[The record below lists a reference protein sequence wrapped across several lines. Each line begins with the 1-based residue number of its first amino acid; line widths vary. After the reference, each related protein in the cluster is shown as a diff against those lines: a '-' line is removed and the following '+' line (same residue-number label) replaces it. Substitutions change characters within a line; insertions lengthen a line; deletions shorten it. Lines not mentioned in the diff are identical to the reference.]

1 MGSLLNP
8 MYIFSEPFFKMFNIK
23 YTGIQKTSFIEIL
36 LSNTF
41 FLKKALN
48 KTPSGKSNYYI
59 ISKSTGECVCLEIS
73 VSTVLLIYLY
83 FCWEYYKLYSYYC
96 GLRQIFTIEENAK
109 FSRD

>member
-1 MGSLLNP
+1 
-8 MYIFSEPFFKMFNIK
+8 MFNIK
-23 YTGIQKTSFIEIL
+23 YTGLQKTSFIEIL
-36 LSNTF
+36 LSNT